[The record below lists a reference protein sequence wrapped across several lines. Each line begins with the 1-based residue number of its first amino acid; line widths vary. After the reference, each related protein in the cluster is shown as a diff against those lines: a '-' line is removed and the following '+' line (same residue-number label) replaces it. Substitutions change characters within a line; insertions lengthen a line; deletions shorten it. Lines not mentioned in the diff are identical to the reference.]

1 MLRQHLAPSQATLDA
16 MWWMLAC
23 QPGPA
28 PVSEAPRR
36 EQMRVG
42 ANLQLTGA
50 WAGGRLGVAVGW
62 GTPGVRVEV
71 WAGSQLGAGPCEQ
84 GACLGI
90 VQPVS
95 LGSGLVGADGTARF
109 EVTVPQGF
117 PAGSVLAVQ
126 AELEESEPVLTQ
138 VATTRLRAPAEPA
151 QLPLGSNVLVVLL
164 DDVGIDKLSAYGAPI
179 PAVTPTID
187 SLATTG
193 VTFEAAYS
201 RPVCVAARAALQT
214 GRYARRTGVGINWR
228 EDDPWELG
236 LEQVT
241 LAEVVELSPH
251 FQYETAYVGKWH
263 LSSTAATGFDHPL
276 RQGWDFYA
284 GSFANLFTV
293 QDGMLSYYDWWKVE
307 GGVEVPESQYATT
320 DTVDDAVSRVMA
332 MAEPWM
338 LFVSLNAAHAPMD
351 LPPPELVP
359 TSSATGKGYEV
370 REMLGA
376 ADTELTRLLAA
387 IPADVR
393 GRTTI
398 FLTSDNGTPKF
409 QATDPIGKHRA
420 KGTLFDGGVR
430 VPLIVSGAGV
440 SAPGTRSQALVDLVD
455 LFPTVASLAGVDP
468 DTLRGPVDPSLPN
481 VIDGIDLSPLLADPA
496 APFPRKYA
504 YSELFGPPGEGPRDE
519 VDRQMLR
526 DSHFKLIV
534 DHGFGTD
541 GLVQFFEY
549 PAGTMDEGPNLLEC
563 GMTPAQQAAYDRLSA
578 DLVWLTE
585 TLEFDALPFAAPT
598 LDTGGAFS
606 EFPLEQDT
614 AAPACGGP

>member
-1 MLRQHLAPSQATLDA
+1 

-28 PVSEAPRR
+28 LVSEAPAR
-36 EQMRVG
+36 ERMRIG
-42 ANLQLTGA
+42 ANLQITPSSP
-50 WAGGRLGVAVGW
+50 GGTLGVRVGW

-71 WAGSQLGAGPCEQ
+71 WGGQRLGLGPCETGSSPDGLQ

-95 LGSGLVGADGTARF
+95 LGSGSIGADGTARF
-109 EVTVPQGF
+109 DVTVPATF
-117 PAGSVLAVQ
+117 AAGSTLAVQ
-126 AELEESEPVLTQ
+126 ATLEESSPVLTQ
-138 VATTRLRAPAEPA
+138 VATTELRAPAEPA
-151 QLPLGSNVLVVLL
+151 PAPLGSNVLIVLL
-164 DDVGIDKLSAYGAPI
+164 DDVGTDKLAAYGAPV
-179 PAVTPTID
+179 PALTPTID
-187 SLATTG
+187 SLAAAG
-193 VTFEAAYS
+193 VTFDAAYS
-201 RPVCVAARAALQT
+201 RPVCVASRAALQT

-241 LAEVVELSPH
+241 LAELVELSPH
-251 FQYETAYVGKWH
+251 FQYETSFVGKWH
-263 LSSTAATGFDHPL
+263 LSSTAATGLDHAL

-293 QDGMLSYYDWWKVE
+293 QDGMLSYTDWWKVE
-307 GGVEVPESQYATT
+307 GGVEVAETQYATS
-320 DTVDDAVSRVMA
+320 DTIDDAVARVAA

-359 TSSATGKGYEV
+359 VSSASGKGYEV

-376 ADTELTRLLAA
+376 ADTELARLLAS
-387 IPADVR
+387 IPGDVR
-393 GRTTI
+393 GRTTV
-398 FLTSDNGTPKF
+398 FLTADNGTPKF
-409 QATDPIGKHRA
+409 QATEPVGKHRA
-420 KGTLFDGGVR
+420 KGTLFDGSVR

-440 SAPGTRSQALVDLVD
+440 SAPGSRSAALVDLVD

-468 DTLRGPVDPSLPN
+468 DTIRGPVDPTLPN
-481 VIDGIDLSPLLADPA
+481 TLDGLDLSPLLADPA
-496 APFPRKYA
+496 APGPGSAHWPRPYA
-504 YSELFGPPGEGPRDE
+504 YSELFGPPGGGPWDE

-526 DSHFKLIV
+526 DARYKLIV
-534 DHGFGTD
+534 DHDFQTGE
-541 GLVQFFEY
+541 LVQFFEY
-549 PAGTMDEGPNLLEC
+549 APGAADEGPNLLAC
-563 GMTPAQQAAYDRLSA
+563 GMTPEQQAAYDRLSA

-585 TLEFDALPFAAPT
+585 TLVFDALPFGAPS

-614 AAPACGGP
+614 AAPDCGGP